1 MNPSGYQDVLST
13 AVMPT
18 NETEYLDLLTPY
30 RQSPGRDKDLDLARK
45 VVTSFN
51 YFPVICGWP
60 DGPLAEQTFAP
71 YQTKEGS
78 ININARAILV
88 GMTSYSSVD
97 GAGLRITVTDKG
109 SGLSLGGQPQLRDQ
123 IFMSRFAR
131 ELGMSG
137 LPPGVVVPG
146 ITLLL
151 DPVVVTPPGQIQVTI
166 TNMSA
171 TDTIIAQIALMF
183 AVPANDMT
191 LNTIPVSGG
200 LSSRGR
206 SE

>member
-1 MNPSGYQDVLST
+1 MNPSGYQDVLNT

-18 NETEYLDLLTPY
+18 QETEYLDLLTAY
-30 RQSPGRDKDLDLARK
+30 RQTEGRDKDLDLARK
-45 VVTSFN
+45 VVSSFN
-51 YFPVICGWP
+51 YFPLICGWP

-88 GMTSYSSVD
+88 GMTSYCSVD
-97 GAGLRITVTDKG
+97 SVGLRVTLTDKG

-123 IFMSRFAR
+123 IFMSRFFR
-131 ELGMSG
+131 EVGLLG
-137 LPPGVVVPG
+137 LAPGVTVPG
-146 ITLLL
+146 ITWLL

-171 TDTIIAQIALMF
+171 ADTVIAQIALMF

-191 LNTIPVSGG
+191 LNTISVSGG